1 MTDISA
7 IGFFQRAAGE
17 ISPRPQLPPEQEDAL
32 GHPDFI
38 EHRHRALQLAKNPV
52 PGTTIWRGEAREG
65 APHDALQH
73 SGVGLH
79 WSVNPDSAFTP
90 PPGHGQRRMF
100 WQGRVDDPATQTIPR
115 SHPSW
120 DGRTRSMD
128 HEAEVRLKP
137 GSHVHID
144 GAYVWH
150 GQDEPHGHPIPM
162 HPERTHPDWKWHPV
176 GQHAEV
182 QNNGHID
189 YGHHDAPASDAKMPP
204 PWRGA
209 DPHAVAAH
217 EHAAG
222 NHYSNYPGHDLD
234 DVDWDAPEEHSDA
247 HSNAIMTDGVV
258 RDGWVKPHELSH
270 EDATNWLRWH
280 PDRAGIEQ
288 RHSISRQ
295 ATLAPDF
302 EHEETDTG
310 SSIWPTRVK
319 LKALH
324 PETGEEMG
332 FLDYQVPRR
341 KNNKITVH
349 ELKTHEDHR
358 RKGVGSALMDEM
370 QRRHP
375 GTPIDHGDRT
385 PDGKA
390 WWKGYADG
398 KRVQRGRTMAT
409 LTTVAGAESYARGEG
424 EDWSDHQSRVRRGL
438 SLGHLN
444 YMQAREHGYTGD
456 AREDTR
462 DDWTGQ
468 HSEGKGWQ
476 PLPQKLY
483 HTTTDAAGVAAH
495 GLKSGGELGQRN
507 GHGLGGTPQWLS
519 MTHREDNA
527 HSMLDALH
535 EYHDH
540 LNGKTTFSDLHRAAQ
555 NAEGAEKPFHDAFEH
570 GVSGGH
576 NEYAQDSMRR
586 GKRLE
591 PGFATY
597 TEAKEKGWTPHP
609 TIHKNFGV
617 TKDGREVGTGWERDP
632 NVEERHDE
640 YGAFSRAREW
650 SGNGKPSVLFTSNDR
665 EAFAKKD
672 PSNFAVLHLRPR
684 PGAQGFPGGDKHEWR
699 TATGDA
705 VEVHGEPI
713 RRQAT
718 LTTTAAVQ
726 DGDDIPS
733 RFLNPHGHHVRA
745 RVGGYTNVE
754 MVPRHE
760 VERYASQ
767 PTDPE
772 HTKAVGGHVATS
784 GEMEPLL
791 LHYHPGSGQAYLGEG
806 NHRLRAARALG
817 MDHVPLRVQRSSS
830 GLPGPGV
837 DVPQPHPAI
846 ATGTHIPADIHPSH
860 IGLTAVD
867 KPSIPKADL
876 DTARLEYQLT
886 GRPRMAA
893 AEKPCPCCG
902 GTGEHDT
909 GAECYHCDS
918 GRTVP
923 ADSPDDVTC
932 DGKTAST
939 PVPDNH
945 EPYKHHHD
953 WLPRGHFFA
962 PGEKGLDPRLFDEND
977 RMHPIVRQH
986 LLSLLNSF
994 WTPKYGDSWQSW
1006 ARVYLT
1012 GSEASH
1018 WYGNND
1024 LDILIGVDHE
1034 ALNYHVDHFTGE
1046 PDDAVDAKLTDE
1058 LREGLNDDAR
1068 MLPGPDGKETGPWE
1082 STFYVNPGSY
1092 DIKALKPYAAYDIT
1106 RDEWAV
1112 EPVEVPDD
1120 FGPEKLPES
1129 TWDVFD
1135 ALQKLIKAIA
1145 ELPDEVREREGAALY
1160 DYLHADRHSAFG
1172 PEGSGLYDPAN
1183 ATWKALDKAPGKPLQ
1198 QLIDWKHAHDGTAAT
1213 DLETAA

>member
-90 PPGHGQRRMF
+90 PPGQGQRRMF
-100 WQGRVDDPATQTIPR
+100 WQGRVDDPAAQTIPR

-204 PWRGA
+204 PWHGA

-217 EHAAG
+217 EHATG

-295 ATLAPDF
+295 AALTPDF

-310 SSIWPTRVK
+310 SSIWPTRIK

-349 ELKTHEDHR
+349 ELKTHEDHQ

-390 WWKGYADG
+390 WWKSYADG

-409 LTTVAGAESYARGEG
+409 LTTVAGAESFARGEG

-438 SLGHLN
+438 SLGHLD

-495 GLKSGGELGQRN
+495 GLRSGDELGQRR
-507 GHGLGGTPQWLS
+507 GHGLGGTPEWLS

-540 LNGKTTFSDLHRAAQ
+540 LNGKTTFADLHRAAQ

-699 TATGDA
+699 TGTGDA

-713 RRQAT
+713 RRQA
-718 LTTTAAVQ
+718 AA
-726 DGDDIPS
+726 
-733 RFLNPHGHHVRA
+733 
-745 RVGGYTNVE
+745 T
-754 MVPRHE
+754 
-760 VERYASQ
+760 
-767 PTDPE
+767 
-772 HTKAVGGHVATS
+772 
-784 GEMEPLL
+784 
-791 LHYHPGSGQAYLGEG
+791 
-806 NHRLRAARALG
+806 
-817 MDHVPLRVQRSSS
+817 
-830 GLPGPGV
+830 
-837 DVPQPHPAI
+837 
-846 ATGTHIPADIHPSH
+846 
-860 IGLTAVD
+860 
-867 KPSIPKADL
+867 
-876 DTARLEYQLT
+876 
-886 GRPRMAA
+886 
-893 AEKPCPCCG
+893 KPCPCCG

-909 GAECYHCDS
+909 GFECYHCDG

-923 ADSPDDVTC
+923 ANSPDDAAC
-932 DGKTAST
+932 DGRLTDGGHGAT
-939 PVPDNH
+939 PVPDNTQ
-945 EPYKHHHD
+945 PYKHHHE
-953 WLPRGHFFA
+953 WLPRDHFFA
-962 PGEKGLDPRLFDEND
+962 PGEKGLDPRLFDEQR

-1082 STFYVNPGSY
+1082 STWYVNPGSY